1 MDGYVADSQVLPP
14 VQFDDV
20 VDPARSEVGGIA
32 QWYDEN
38 RCVLVG
44 QLRQRRQVHVV
55 VVVVA
60 YEDGVNWR
68 QIRERNAWLA
78 KTPRP
83 GPGQRTGAIRPD
95 RIGQNIYAAGLDQH
109 SCMIDKSAANSIAL
123 HTFRRSWAAVIVSAK
138 LPMTGLASHAP
149 SQKLSKCLYDRFG
162 ILKPRSVEIGCGRPV
177 MARCSGGATG
187 QRSRRERRDNQ
198 QSHQPPGQRG
208 LR

>member
-1 MDGYVADSQVLPP
+1 MDGFVADSQVLPP

-20 VDPARSEVGGIA
+20 VDSARSQVGGIA
-32 QWYDEN
+32 QGYDEN

-68 QIRERNAWLA
+68 QITERNARFA

-83 GPGQRTGAIRPD
+83 GPGQW
-95 RIGQNIYAAGLDQH
+95 AG
-109 SCMIDKSAANSIAL
+109 MIDKRAANSIAL

-138 LPMTGLASHAP
+138 LPMAGLASHAP

-162 ILKPRSVEIGCGRPV
+162 ILKPGSIEIGCGRPV
-177 MARCSGGATG
+177 MARCPGGATG
-187 QRSRRERRDNQ
+187 QRSRRERGDNQ
-198 QSHQPPGQRG
+198 QPHQPPGQRG